1 VSWLLAFVGFA
12 ALIILHEAG
21 HFAAAKT
28 TGMRVERFF
37 LFFPPKLFAVDRTT
51 GSRRGT
57 VYATFHDGSA
67 RSKPDP
73 LGFCLAQPTYC
84 FGDTYVTKS
93 TDGGVTWST
102 PVRINN
108 DDIRLGIDQWFPA
121 VDIDRSGNLWAVYYD
136 RRRDERNFMI
146 DTFVA
151 RSTNGG
157 ATWTNTRATNNVFP
171 PITGWQDAV
180 INPAYMGDYISVS
193 TDATGRYGGAIT
205 AWGDNGLGD
214 ANVVQRKFQ

>member
-1 VSWLLAFVGFA
+1 
-12 ALIILHEAG
+12 
-21 HFAAAKT
+21 
-28 TGMRVERFF
+28 
-37 LFFPPKLFAVDRTT
+37 
-51 GSRRGT
+51 
-57 VYATFHDGSA
+57 
-67 RSKPDP
+67 
-73 LGFCLAQPTYC
+73 
-84 FGDTYVTKS
+84 
-93 TDGGVTWST
+93 VTWST

-121 VDIDRSGNLWAVYYD
+121 VDVDRSGNLWVVYYD

-157 ATWTNTRATNNVFP
+157 ATWTNTRATQNAFP
-171 PITGWQDAV
+171 PITGWQDSV
-180 INPAYMGDYISVS
+180 VNPVYMGDYISVG
-193 TDATGRYGGAIT
+193 TDATGRFGGAIT